1 MDPSQRLTCS
11 QALSHPY
18 LASLDKQQGGQAAA
32 AASGRVMSGS
42 QAESSMHGGRGGRK
56 GSVVAGQQG
65 GDPMDE
71 DMPSP
76 PARYGGCAVGQ
87 GSKGQ
92 GQGRHGAVPYS
103 AAARWSL

>member
-32 AASGRVMSGS
+32 AAASGRALSGS
-42 QAESSMHGGRGGRK
+42 HAESSMNGGRGGRK
-56 GSVVAGQQG
+56 GSVAAGQQG

-76 PARYGGCAVGQ
+76 PARYDGCALRLGSRGGCREGLVL
-87 GSKGQ
+87 S
-92 GQGRHGAVPYS
+92 V
-103 AAARWSL
+103 